1 MVEID
6 RRDIGPLLKAL
17 HDGVCCLSAQGEL
30 LYSNEIALRHWKFP
44 QRHPATLLLLPAVA
58 RALAGEP
65 VYHSLLRW
73 SEAHDL
79 LLNTVPLSSGKS
91 SVTAIVII
99 SQDVSEHVLQQRQ
112 AEKSL
117 DVLVEAVMDTQDV
130 SDIDEALRRIAELLP
145 PLESGDN
152 SIALRVDEQK
162 RRLGP
167 WRFMVQVNRGTQN
180 GALNSR

>member
-6 RRDIGPLLKAL
+6 RRDIGPLRKAL
-17 HDGVCCLSAQGEL
+17 HDGVCCLSAQGQL

-79 LLNTVPLSSGKS
+79 LLNTGPLSTGKS
-91 SVTAIVII
+91 SVTAIVI
-99 SQDVSEHVLQQRQ
+99 SLQDVSEHGLQQRQ
-112 AEKSL
+112 AETAL
-117 DVLVEAVMDTQDV
+117 DGPVGAVL
-130 SDIDEALRRIAELLP
+130 
-145 PLESGDN
+145 
-152 SIALRVDEQK
+152 
-162 RRLGP
+162 
-167 WRFMVQVNRGTQN
+167 
-180 GALNSR
+180 